1 MNLRFRESS
10 DWCAFPSGEICR
22 PRLSCSSSSSAKSL
36 CAISETLRGLET
48 FEQDVAAVPVV
59 HVHHVSL
66 ADLVD
71 VHVVAE
77 HLGQRLQRLL
87 VDAEQRDEVEG
98 VVDQH
103 RLTRVADVHDVDV
116 GGLLVVTS
124 TA

>member
-1 MNLRFRESS
+1 
-10 DWCAFPSGEICR
+10 
-22 PRLSCSSSSSAKSL
+22 
-36 CAISETLRGLET
+36 LET